1 MKNVFEKEIVGENI
15 LTESL
20 KIRKKYVFDVEVNEK
35 YDTLTLAVMFFCFAF
50 AGWIIEVFWMFLKQG
65 VIVNRGT
72 LIGPWLPIYGFS
84 CIFILKLFTSDKCK
98 RITRNPLT
106 TFLAIM
112 VLCSVAEYI
121 TSLLLEAVYGLRWW
135 DYSNELFNINGRVCL
150 ENSVLF
156 GVGGCLC
163 LYIIGPALNR
173 IIQKIPK
180 KAKIMILSVMIFV
193 FIMDNMYCVVHPHTG
208 LGITENQIFMNALKL
223 K

>member
-106 TFLAIM
+106 TFLSIM
-112 VLCSVAEYI
+112 ILCSVAEYI

-156 GVGGCLC
+156 GLGGCLC
-163 LYIIGPALNR
+163 LYIIGPALNKV
-173 IIQKIPK
+173 IQKIPK
-180 KAKIMILSVMIFV
+180 KTKVMMLSFLICIFV
-193 FIMDNMYCVVHPHTG
+193 MDNMFCVVHPHTG
-208 LGITENQIFMNALKL
+208 VGITENKIFINALKL
-223 K
+223 L